1 MKGESGCLRFGKS
14 SRISL
19 IKYKPQ
25 TPRIKNTQDSQLEQ
39 RHRLEAKTQDQRMI
53 NEIVDGTQMS
63 PWEAQ
68 VVVDVIREVYFQDLG
83 KPRSVNG
90 ELNEPAQVA
99 YFEGDECA
107 SRSNERSP

>member
-68 VVVDVIREVYFQDLG
+68 VVGDVIREVFTSRIPVKLRCEAVSFDTNVCGLT
-83 KPRSVNG
+83 K
-90 ELNEPAQVA
+90 AQA
-99 YFEGDECA
+99 RA
-107 SRSNERSP
+107 SKNAR